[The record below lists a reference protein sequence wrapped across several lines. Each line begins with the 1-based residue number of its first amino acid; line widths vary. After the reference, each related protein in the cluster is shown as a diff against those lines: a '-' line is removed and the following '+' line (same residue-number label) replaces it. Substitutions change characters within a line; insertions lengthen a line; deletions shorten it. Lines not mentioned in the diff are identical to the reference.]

1 MTVDDN
7 LYSTVRTENGII
19 AQSIQQITDGMR
31 TDNQQSVFLNEK
43 LQTLQTYQS
52 IAWIVYI
59 FVWIA
64 LFIYVVFLTNVPLT
78 TTTKIFLIAGF
89 LLWMVLAMPIEFQ
102 IYRALYYLYTLLMGT
117 PYTAPSNV
125 AFPMMTGIK
134 F

>member
-102 IYRALYYLYTLLMGT
+102 IYRALYYLYTLLTGT
-117 PYTAPSNV
+117 PYTAPSNA